1 MNAMIS
7 GRQHL
12 VPGLLDLSE
21 DEIAPASSRFDLL
34 TFATAIAVALGLL
47 ALFVALR

>member
-21 DEIAPASSRFDLL
+21 DEIAPSGSRFDLL
-34 TFATAIAVALGLL
+34 TFATAVAVALGLL
-47 ALFVALR
+47 ALFVVLR